1 MTPDSLGRGSLI
13 LAVAL
18 FALLLMT
25 LFLPIQF
32 NPYPVIVI
40 AVTTIFA
47 VFLLGLG
54 LFASKTR

>member
-40 AVTTIFA
+40 GVTTIFA